1 MAILAALGDQLS
13 DDPAEM
19 GWNLKQLQLM
29 QQIAEQGH
37 FHDVEHHPDAK
48 ATLEIIKLNKKAR
61 QLAGYGFIGRLGR
74 TYRMKLGQRKMTLLL
89 NIGDLRLFEK

>member
-37 FHDVEHHPDAK
+37 FHDVEHHPDAES
-48 ATLEIIKLNKKAR
+48 TLETIKLNKKAR
-61 QLAGYGFIGRLGR
+61 QLAGYGFIARLGR
-74 TYRMKLGQRKMTLLL
+74 TYRMRLGQRRMTLLL
-89 NIGDLRLFEK
+89 DIRDLQHFD